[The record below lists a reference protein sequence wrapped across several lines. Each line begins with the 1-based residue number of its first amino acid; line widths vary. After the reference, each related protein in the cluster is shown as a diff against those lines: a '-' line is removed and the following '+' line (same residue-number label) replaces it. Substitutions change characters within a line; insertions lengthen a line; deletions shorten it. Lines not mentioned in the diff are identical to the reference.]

1 MVMNLRSISKLHLAL
16 MSVAL
21 SISLSISAQVTML
34 DRVVAIVDDDIV
46 LNSELQQRMMTINE
60 QIAQSG
66 TQPPPQ
72 EIILQQV
79 L

>member
-60 QIAQSG
+60 
-66 TQPPPQ
+66 
-72 EIILQQV
+72 
-79 L
+79 